1 MCTQGSVGLE
11 LSQERRVQS
20 KLSWVPLEKIGAGG
34 RELLLPI
41 SMCCVCPSLH
51 VAGKRVPTWCL
62 QHCIHEGTVGS
73 LQVTDLW
80 PQGTELR
87 VLQKC

>member
-1 MCTQGSVGLE
+1 MCTQGIVGLE

-20 KLSWVPLEKIGAGG
+20 KLSWVRLERIGADG
-34 RELLLPI
+34 RKLLLPI
-41 SMCCVCPSLH
+41 SMCRVCPSLH

-73 LQVTDLW
+73 LQVTDL
-80 PQGTELR
+80 
-87 VLQKC
+87 